1 MLAGMRRLALVPI
14 LSILGL
20 GLFAPAGIGATPL
33 PVFPKKPKLVIP
45 TELAGVRLGM
55 KVAAIRRLWGD
66 PGTCPRDTYATCAW
80 GGLSTGSLQVE
91 TAAQNTIQ
99 VVDLQSR
106 EGQDARLNYYP
117 IPSVAAPLSKI
128 KSRQGIGI
136 GSKLTRVMKKFPRGR
151 KMINRAEDWVAYD
164 VSKRNSTMVFEASLS
179 KGLKIIAIRLQQSH
193 VD

>member
-1 MLAGMRRLALVPI
+1 MRRLVLVPI

-20 GLFAPAGIGATPL
+20 GLLAPAGNAATQL

-55 KVAAIRRLWGD
+55 KIAKIRRLWGD
-66 PGTCPRDTYATCAW
+66 PGTCPLDAYATCSW
-80 GGLSTGSLQVE
+80 GGLSTGSLRVE
-91 TAAQNTIQ
+91 AAAQGTIQ

-117 IPSVAAPLSKI
+117 IPSVAAPLSRV
-128 KSRQGIGI
+128 KSRRGIGI
-136 GSKLTRVMKKFPRGR
+136 GSKLKRVIKKFPGGH
-151 KMINRAEDWVAYD
+151 KLINRAEDWVAYD
-164 VSKRNSTMVFEASLS
+164 VTRRGSTMVFEASLS
-179 KGLKIIAIRLQQSH
+179 KGRRIISIRLQQSH